1 MVDSMNALL
10 CYWFWQPITQIA
22 LEREMYSD
30 PNILKHASSPP
41 GMSKLE
47 A

>member
-1 MVDSMNALL
+1 MNSTPCLL
-10 CYWFWQPITQIA
+10 VLVTSEQIV
-22 LEREMYSD
+22 LEEEMYSA

-41 GMSKLE
+41 GVNKRE

>member
-1 MVDSMNALL
+1 MNSTLCLL
-10 CYWFWQPITQIA
+10 VLVTSEQIA
-22 LEREMYSD
+22 LEAEMYSD

-41 GMSKLE
+41 GVSKLE